1 MVTTKGHMS
10 VNAIKGRNGHFNVAT
25 LRADIGD
32 FIVRYEGLD
41 QYEPGTYEGEFIIRD
56 IDVRIRPFGVG
67 KIIEPVA
74 YLEGLNL
81 YNADENCKEEIPE
94 AILDPADE
102 ETKPKSFSKLDLAS
116 KDPDEMSDEDLAML
130 FGTAWPLGSQVKLD
144 PTVGRKILRA
154 QVAYIKHLK
163 VSKSIEYEYNPEDQT
178 WNLQV
183 N

>member
-102 ETKPKSFSKLDLAS
+102 ETKPKSSSKLDLAS
-116 KDPDEMSDEDLAML
+116 KKPEEMSDEELPML
-130 FGTAWPLGSQVKLD
+130 FGTVWPLGGQVKLD

-154 QVAYIKHLK
+154 QVAYIKYLK
-163 VSKSIEYEYNPEDQT
+163 QAQFIEYEYNPEDQT